1 MKNKTCT
8 SNKDI
13 EEEKEKKHV
22 CQLQEAQKI
31 IRMHGTFER

>member
-13 EEEKEKKHV
+13 EEEKEKHV

>member
-13 EEEKEKKHV
+13 EEEKEKN
-22 CQLQEAQKI
+22 
-31 IRMHGTFER
+31 TFVSSKKRKKL

>member
-13 EEEKEKKHV
+13 EEEKEKT
-22 CQLQEAQKI
+22 
-31 IRMHGTFER
+31 TFVSSKKRKKL